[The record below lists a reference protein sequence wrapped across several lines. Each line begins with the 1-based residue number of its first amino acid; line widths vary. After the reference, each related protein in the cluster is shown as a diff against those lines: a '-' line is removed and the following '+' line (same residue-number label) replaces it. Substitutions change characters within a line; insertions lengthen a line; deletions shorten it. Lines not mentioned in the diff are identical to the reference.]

1 MFESSA
7 VPVCESSVA
16 AVMCESSDVAAFE
29 TSIQKPSSQI
39 KSIFYCSFKNRG
51 LNKKNLV
58 KIKFSYHLLRN

>member
-1 MFESSA
+1 MAVFESSVAMCESSA

-39 KSIFYCSFKNRG
+39 KSIFIVV
-51 LNKKNLV
+51 LNIADETKK
-58 KIKFSYHLLRN
+58 IW